1 MAILA
6 DVRIAVLLLQ
16 VAKPDFFLKMTPM
29 FDAGDNV
36 GMVRKPRRTHMLF
49 ITLNKSSLT
58 CSGQCDRLPVL
69 PCASIAALSVSI
81 RF

>member
-49 ITLNKSSLT
+49 ITLLE
-58 CSGQCDRLPVL
+58 
-69 PCASIAALSVSI
+69 
-81 RF
+81 